1 MYKRG
6 KFSGYNSD
14 VYGIK
19 AALTKFRISKNSKI
33 LIVGLGGAAASALF
47 VSSKL
52 FKQKNIFITNRSK
65 KKIKFLKKIS
75 EFQYLDKKV
84 LKKNKYSFDVIINCT
99 PIGMDHQKNKLPV
112 NVNLVK
118 KATYIIDF
126 VNKPVN
132 TKLISEAK
140 KLKKNYVAGD
150 FISINQ
156 LVRQFYIYIG
166 KKIDYKIVSD
176 VYRSYAFNKKN

>member
-1 MYKRG
+1 M
-6 KFSGYNSD
+6 
-14 VYGIK
+14 
-19 AALTKFRISKNSKI
+19 
-33 LIVGLGGAAASALF
+33 
-47 VSSKL
+47 
-52 FKQKNIFITNRSK
+52 
-65 KKIKFLKKIS
+65 
-75 EFQYLDKKV
+75 